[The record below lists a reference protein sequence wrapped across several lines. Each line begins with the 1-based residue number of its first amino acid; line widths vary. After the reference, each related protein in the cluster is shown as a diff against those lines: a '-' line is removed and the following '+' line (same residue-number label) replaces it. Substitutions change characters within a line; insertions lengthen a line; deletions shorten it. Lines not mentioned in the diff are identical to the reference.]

1 MPGRR
6 PLGRALGETKET
18 NSTKFPLQ
26 PVILRAIYCLVYS
39 GPTNPLIQGTLLNGP
54 SRFLLLRDPK
64 SEVNHFSD
72 AASLRSH
79 GVPKGSGR
87 FSTLPW
93 IHRGIQPQ
101 APLKAISEGVIGL
114 GRCSK
119 GVDTY
124 CRSTLVYLIYENDPK
139 VNACVSSAG
148 SLAWP
153 LLARLLPFLQALY

>member
-1 MPGRR
+1 M
-6 PLGRALGETKET
+6 
-18 NSTKFPLQ
+18 
-26 PVILRAIYCLVYS
+26 AIYCLVYL
-39 GPTNPLIQGTLLNGP
+39 GPTNPLCQGTLLNGP
-54 SRFLLLRDPK
+54 GRFLLLRDPK

-79 GVPKGSGR
+79 GVPKGGFVPLPDFPPRNRRIRSGR

-93 IHRGIQPQ
+93 IHPGIQPR

-114 GRCSK
+114 GHCSK

-124 CRSTLVYLIYENDPK
+124 YRSTLVYLIYENDPK

-153 LLARLLPFLQALY
+153 LLARLPFLQALY

>member
-1 MPGRR
+1 M
-6 PLGRALGETKET
+6 
-18 NSTKFPLQ
+18 
-26 PVILRAIYCLVYS
+26 AIYCLVYLV
-39 GPTNPLIQGTLLNGP
+39 PTNPLSQGILLNGP
-54 SRFLLLRDPK
+54 CGFFLLRDPK

-72 AASLRSH
+72 AVSLRSH

-93 IHRGIQPQ
+93 IHPRIQPR

-114 GRCSK
+114 TLCSK

-124 CRSTLVYLIYENDPK
+124 YRSTLVYLIYENDPK

-153 LLARLLPFLQALY
+153 LLARLPFLHAFLLTGPMYTDRAICT